1 MPLAPI
7 IANNYKIIFDE
18 WEEFNTIIKS
28 KEYSKIIVIV
38 DENTKQHCLPILL
51 AQLEGDFDIIQIKS
65 GEQHKNLTTCTEVY
79 NQMLHLGADRKSLCI
94 NLGGGVIGDMGGFC
108 ASTFMRGMD
117 FVQVPT
123 TLLSQVDASV
133 GGKLGVDFNGVK
145 NIIGLFNEPQLVF
158 VHIGFL
164 ATLPALE
171 QRSGYAE
178 ILKHALIADNNLWQ
192 QLGTAPDWLSDTSAQ
207 IIHRSIQIKNEV
219 VKQDYKEGG
228 VRKILNFGHTIGHAI
243 ESLSFEGDTPLLHG
257 EAIAIGIMTEAYI
270 SLQRGLI
277 TQEVFNTM
285 TTALTA
291 IYGHHPSYATDDKEI
306 IKLMAFD
313 KKNDGGRI
321 MCSLLD
327 GLGSC
332 LYDQVIS
339 EQEIVGALEWYAGF
353 RLA

>member
-18 WEEFNTIIKS
+18 WDTLNAIIDLKP
-28 KEYSKIIVIV
+28 YSKKIVIV
-38 DENTKQHCLPILL
+38 DENTKNHCLPILL
-51 AQLEGDFDIIQIKS
+51 NQLAGDFHIIEIKS
-65 GEQHKNLTTCTEVY
+65 GEENKNLTTCTDIY

-117 FVQVPT
+117 FIQVPT

-171 QRSGYAE
+171 LRSGYAE
-178 ILKHALIADNNLWQ
+178 ILKHALIADENLWQ
-192 QLGTAPDWLSDTSAQ
+192 QLGSAPDWLSDTSAH
-207 IIHRSIQIKNEV
+207 IIHRSIEIKNEV

-228 VRKILNFGHTIGHAI
+228 IRKILNFGHTIGHAV

-257 EAIAIGIMTEAYI
+257 EAIAIGMITEAYI
-270 SLQRGLI
+270 SLHRGLI
-277 TQEVFNTM
+277 TQGVFDTM
-285 TTALTA
+285 TNALIA
-291 IYGHHPSYATDDKEI
+291 IYGHHPSYATDVKEI

-327 GLGSC
+327 RLGSC
-332 LYDQVIS
+332 LYDQEIS
-339 EQEIVGALEWYAGF
+339 EKEIVGALMYYEKMGV
-353 RLA
+353 